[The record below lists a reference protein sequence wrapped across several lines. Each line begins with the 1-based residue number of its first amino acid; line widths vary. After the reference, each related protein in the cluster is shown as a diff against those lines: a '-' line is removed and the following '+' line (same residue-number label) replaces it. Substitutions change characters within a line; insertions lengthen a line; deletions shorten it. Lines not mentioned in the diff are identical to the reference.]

1 MSIDPAAR
9 DLAIQVEAQEDFYFF
24 SRYMFKERRKYK
36 WLHNEHHQQI
46 CDALMKVFRGEIKRL
61 IINIPP
67 RYSKTELAVI
77 NFMAWCFGKVP
88 DCEFIHISYSA
99 KLAANNAAQTR
110 NLVRE
115 PSYLKV
121 FPNLALKDD
130 SQAKDD
136 WRTKSGGVCYS
147 QGTGGTITG
156 FGAGKFREKFGGAI
170 IIDDPHK
177 ADEASSKTIRE
188 GVIDWFQNTLESRC
202 NSPDTPII
210 VIMQR
215 LHEEDL
221 AGWLLGDR
229 GENDQPV
236 AGGNGEVWEHLCLSA
251 IKSDGT
257 ALWPAKHSIETLN
270 RMELAAPYVFAGQYR
285 QRPSPPAG
293 GFFKPDNIEIVDALP
308 AGVGRSCRAWDLG
321 ATEGE
326 GDPTAGVRITDGKDG
341 FWYIVSVEHG
351 QLGPENVEKRIK
363 STAAIDGKGVEIRIP
378 QDPGQAGK
386 SQAKSFI
393 KMLSGYAV
401 KAETVSGDKAT
412 RAAPFAAQVN
422 VGNVRML
429 KGDWNKAYIEEL
441 RNFPNGKHDDRV
453 DASSDAFNE
462 LNDIVPGQGLF
473 DYIQQM
479 AQQQLER
486 EASEQ
491 VQQAQAEQPQGGN
504 SWLQQA
510 GARSQP

>member
-1 MSIDPAAR
+1 MSTDLAR
-9 DLAIQVEAQEDFYFF
+9 DLAIRVEAREDFYFF

-36 WLHNEHHQQI
+36 WLHNDHHRQI
-46 CDALMKVFRGEIKRL
+46 CDALMKVFRGETKRL

-77 NFMAWCFGKVP
+77 NFMAWCFGRVP
-88 DCEFIHISYSA
+88 DSEFIHISYSA

-115 PSYLKV
+115 PAYLSV
-121 FPNLALKDD
+121 FPDLALKDD

-136 WRTKSGGVCYS
+136 WRTKAGGVCYS

-156 FGAGKFREKFGGAI
+156 FGAGKFRQQFGGAI

-177 ADEASSKTIRE
+177 ADEASSKTVRE
-188 GVIDWFQNTLESRC
+188 GVIEWFQNTLESRT

-221 AGWLLGDR
+221 SGWLLGDR
-229 GENDQPV
+229 KDGVAV
-236 AGGNGEVWEHLCLSA
+236 AGGNGEVWDHLCLSA
-251 IKSDGT
+251 IQSDGT
-257 ALWPAKHSIETLN
+257 ALWPAKHTIETLH

-285 QRPSPPAG
+285 QLPAPPAG

-308 AGVGRSCRAWDLG
+308 ATAGQSCRAWDLG
-321 ATEGE
+321 ATENE

-341 FWYIVSVEHG
+341 YFYIVGIEHG
-351 QLGPENVEKRIK
+351 KLGPENVEKRIK
-363 STAAIDGKGVEIRIP
+363 STAAMDGKAVRIRLP

-386 SQAKSFI
+386 AQAKSFI
-393 KMLSGYAV
+393 KMLSGYQV
-401 KAETVSGDKAT
+401 RAETVSGDKAT

-429 KGDWNKAYIEEL
+429 RGDWNKPYIEEL
-441 RNFPNGKHDDRV
+441 RNFPNGKHDDQV
-453 DASSDAFNE
+453 DASADAFND
-462 LNDIVPGQGLF
+462 LNEPMAGQGLF
-473 DYIQQM
+473 DFI
-479 AQQQLER
+479 AQEAAAKAELE
-486 EASEQ
+486 
-491 VQQAQAEQPQGGN
+491 QQAQAEQTQGGN

-510 GARSQP
+510 AAR